1 MPWHLVKPGDNF
13 IFFMGEGAELDHK
26 NEFCY
31 LLVTLYS

>member
-1 MPWHLVKPGDNF
+1 
-13 IFFMGEGAELDHK
+13 MGEGAELDHK